1 MMDRRDF
8 IKTVFFLGT
17 ATAFAGPDY
26 LFNKKSVI
34 HIFHTNDVHSHIEP
48 FPLTDKRFPG
58 MGGYAKR
65 QTMLKE
71 FRKKYGNILLFDAGD
86 VFQGTPY
93 FNYYEGKLDYQLM
106 SKLGYNAA
114 TLGNHDFDNGTD
126 KLAEAMKYA
135 NFSIVSS
142 NLNITHPILRKKV
155 KPYEIYVRKGRK
167 IGVFGLTVDFKGLVT
182 EDNHKGVEYVD
193 PVNVSKKMVDFLRKE
208 KGCDIVIC
216 LSHLG
221 ISAYKSDIGDVEL
234 AEQVSGIDI
243 IIGGHSHTFLDG
255 GLNVVSKD
263 GWNTLITQVG
273 FAGVWLGHI
282 VIDFDNIS
290 KKKNILA
297 GKYKV

>member
-1 MMDRRDF
+1 MIDRRDF
-8 IKTVFFLGT
+8 LKAVFFLGT

-26 LFNKKSVI
+26 LFDKDSVI

-48 FPLTDKRFPG
+48 FPLTDKKFPG

-65 QTMLKE
+65 QTLLKK

-93 FNYYEGKLDYQLM
+93 FNYYEGKLDYELM

-114 TLGNHDFDNGTD
+114 TLGNHDFDNGSD
-126 KLAEAMKYA
+126 KLGEAMKYA
-135 NFSIVSS
+135 KFPIVCS
-142 NLNITHPILRKKV
+142 NLEVFHPVLKKKI
-155 KPYEIYVRKGRK
+155 KPYEIYYRKGKK
-167 IGVFGLTVDFKGLVT
+167 IGVFGLIVDFKGLVT
-182 EDNHKGVEYVD
+182 EDNHKGVKYLD
-193 PVNVSKKMVDFLRKE
+193 PVSVAEKTVYFLRKKE
-208 KGCDIVIC
+208 RCDLVIC

-221 ISAYKSDIGDVEL
+221 INAYKTDIGDVEL
-234 AEQVSGIDI
+234 AETVSGIDV

-273 FAGVWLGHI
+273 FAGLWLGH
-282 VIDFDNIS
+282 VVVDFGKNEKKTIS
-290 KKKNILA
+290 A
-297 GKYKV
+297 GSYKIK